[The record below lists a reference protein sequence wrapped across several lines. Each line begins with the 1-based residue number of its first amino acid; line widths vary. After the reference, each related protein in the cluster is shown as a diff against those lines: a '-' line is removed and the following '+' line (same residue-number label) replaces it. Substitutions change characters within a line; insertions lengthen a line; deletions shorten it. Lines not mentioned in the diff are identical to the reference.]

1 MSKHLFVTMPDESVW
16 AVPVSIIATHRATY
30 YAGECG
36 GDVEKSLAEDTMPL
50 FEHDPF
56 EVEDWA
62 ANNMNWSDV
71 VEHARLVSEGETDYE
86 DGWVN
91 GEKEVKDL

>member
-16 AVPVSIIATHRATY
+16 AVPVEIIARNRAAH
-30 YAGECG
+30 YAHECG
-36 GDVEKSLAEDTMPL
+36 GDIERSLAEDTMPL
-50 FEHDPF
+50 FEHDPY

-71 VEHARLVSEGETDYE
+71 VEHAVLVEQGETDYE
-86 DGWVN
+86 EGWAN